1 MKNLLLTSFAKHN
14 VCTNFWLCFQICFM
28 VPDHKCSK
36 CFGSSRWLNQDTPA
50 PTICNIRL
58 VVRLLTKILYGR
70 CKQKAIMFKYFPI
83 LKKYSKLYLP
93 QSTSTRKNFARYK
106 YTYDCIWSCV
116 CVHICTYLHV
126 WVYICRYYSINI

>member
-58 VVRLLTKILYGR
+58 VVRLVTKILYGR
-70 CKQKAIMFKYFPI
+70 CKQKAIVFKYFPV
-83 LKKYSKLYLP
+83 LKNI
-93 QSTSTRKNFARYK
+93 QNFICQKVHQRER
-106 YTYDCIWSCV
+106 TLLGTNIHMIVYDRVYACIYVLTCMCECIYV
-116 CVHICTYLHV
+116 DIIV
-126 WVYICRYYSINI
+126 